1 MVNEADERS
10 DRDVQQCPSCAF
22 AEVRHSHVRG
32 TRQVWF
38 VCGRCRLSWSI
49 EDRRRHATQKREEV
63 ERRAPPDE

>member
-1 MVNEADERS
+1 MNETDERG
-10 DRDVQQCPSCAF
+10 DPDVQRCPSCDF
-22 AEVRHSHVRG
+22 AQVRHSHVRG

-49 EDRRRHATQKREEV
+49 EDRRTRPNARWEGV